1 MKKKKNC
8 DVFQEEQAV
17 SGHYSCH
24 VTDLTASTEQ
34 AHSIIEVTSDNEET
48 QEVKEILNERLQR
61 ESSSSS
67 ASSSNQSGKVTI
79 GRAI

>member
-34 AHSIIEVTSDNEET
+34 AQSIIEVTSDNEET